1 MLEFQ
6 QKKLNLLGN
15 EFKLLAKNASMLAG
29 TRVFEF
35 LTGLIRVKISAIL
48 LGTFGMGIVDQFTFI
63 TNKISEFTTKGTV
76 DAFVKQIASNN
87 KNDKI
92 GVILN
97 SAIKSYSLVIF
108 GFVILASTII
118 LFFKEDFTKYLFG
131 DIAFMKYFYL
141 AIITF
146 PLLVLRSIPFSIL
159 KAFKNIKKISKSR
172 IYIVLVQL
180 TVAIP
185 MIYFFKLKGALLYVP
200 FSYIIDLLFLN
211 YFVRKY
217 YFIKYKISIISVIK
231 APLITSYLKE
241 LFLFSA
247 FGLSVGVYAI
257 ISAVICRSIVVSKLG
272 VEAIGIYSPVILL
285 ASLFTGF
292 ILPSLSTYLFPRF
305 SELTDDS
312 KISNITNE
320 AIRLSTLILIP
331 LLFLAIPFSDLF
343 IGVFFSEDFIE
354 SSNYLPYHIFGMIF
368 FVWRFIFAQSLTPT
382 GKIKI
387 HGIFRVLQF
396 SFDIGVTYFA
406 VKHYGL
412 YGWMLKYILS
422 SLVFF
427 IVYAL
432 YSKNRMDFRLEV
444 KNLTL
449 MIFLLSCSIIIIVF
463 KSVLSW
469 NFIAMFL
476 GVALL
481 FLTYFFLSKDELNY
495 VKKLKNKII

>member
-1 MLEFQ
+1 MLDFQ

-185 MIYFFKLKGALLYVP
+185 MIYFFKL
-200 FSYIIDLLFLN
+200 S
-211 YFVRKY
+211 
-217 YFIKYKISIISVIK
+217 
-231 APLITSYLKE
+231 LK
-241 LFLFSA
+241 
-247 FGLSVGVYAI
+247 
-257 ISAVICRSIVVSKLG
+257 
-272 VEAIGIYSPVILL
+272 
-285 ASLFTGF
+285 
-292 ILPSLSTYLFPRF
+292 
-305 SELTDDS
+305 
-312 KISNITNE
+312 
-320 AIRLSTLILIP
+320 
-331 LLFLAIPFSDLF
+331 
-343 IGVFFSEDFIE
+343 
-354 SSNYLPYHIFGMIF
+354 
-368 FVWRFIFAQSLTPT
+368 
-382 GKIKI
+382 
-387 HGIFRVLQF
+387 
-396 SFDIGVTYFA
+396 
-406 VKHYGL
+406 
-412 YGWMLKYILS
+412 
-422 SLVFF
+422 
-427 IVYAL
+427 
-432 YSKNRMDFRLEV
+432 
-444 KNLTL
+444 
-449 MIFLLSCSIIIIVF
+449 
-463 KSVLSW
+463 
-469 NFIAMFL
+469 
-476 GVALL
+476 
-481 FLTYFFLSKDELNY
+481 
-495 VKKLKNKII
+495 